1 MKPKILLVDDDGAI
15 RQMLG
20 RVLTQEGYLVI
31 PAATGRE
38 ALELSAATDLDLALL
53 DLNLPGQSGWDVFE
67 RLTAEEPLLPIVIIT
82 ARANQ
87 LFVALG
93 AGAGALM
100 EKPLDPPKLLQIIRD
115 LLDEPAEVRLARM
128 AGKRAEFHYLP
139 PNPKE
144 DTGANGRPENA
155 VTTNRRRMPSGS
167 A

>member
-1 MKPKILLVDDDGAI
+1 MSVQSPAFRSMAELNRPPKIMKPKILLLDDDEAI

-20 RVLTQEGYLVI
+20 RVLTQEGYLVV
-31 PAATGRE
+31 PAATGQQ
-38 ALELSAATDLDLALL
+38 ALELAAATELDLALL
-53 DLNLPGQSGWDVFE
+53 DLTLPGQSGWDVFE

-100 EKPLDPPKLLQIIRD
+100 EKPLDLPRLLQIIRD
-115 LLDEPAEVRLARM
+115 LLDEPAEMRLARL

-139 PNPKE
+139 PKN
-144 DTGANGRPENA
+144 DA
-155 VTTNRRRMPSGS
+155 VK
-167 A
+167 

>member
-1 MKPKILLVDDDGAI
+1 MKPKILLLDDDEAI

-31 PAATGRE
+31 PAATGPQ
-38 ALELSAATDLDLALL
+38 ALELAAATELDLALL
-53 DLNLPGQSGWDVFE
+53 DLTLPGQSGWDVFE
-67 RLTAEEPLLPIVIIT
+67 QLTAEEPLLPIVIIT

-100 EKPLDPPKLLQIIRD
+100 EKPLDLPRLLQIIRD
-115 LLDEPAEVRLARM
+115 LLDEPAEMRLARL

-139 PNPKE
+139 PK
-144 DTGANGRPENA
+144 DD
-155 VTTNRRRMPSGS
+155 VVK
-167 A
+167 

>member
-1 MKPKILLVDDDGAI
+1 MKPRILLLDDDEAI

-31 PAATGRE
+31 PAPTGQR
-38 ALELSAATDLDLALL
+38 ALELAAATELDLALL
-53 DLNLPGQSGWDVFE
+53 DLNLPGQNGWDVFE
-67 RLTAEEPLLPIVIIT
+67 RLTAEKPLLPIIIIT

-100 EKPLDPPKLLQIIRD
+100 EKPLDPPRLLQTIRD
-115 LLDEPAEVRLARM
+115 LIDEPTEMRLARL

-139 PNPKE
+139 PRDDVAK
-144 DTGANGRPENA
+144 
-155 VTTNRRRMPSGS
+155 
-167 A
+167 

>member
-1 MKPKILLVDDDGAI
+1 MKRKILLLDDDEAI

-20 RVLTQEGYLVI
+20 RVLTQEGYMVI
-31 PAATGRE
+31 PAATGQR
-38 ALELSAATDLDLALL
+38 ALELAAATELDLALL
-53 DLNLPGQSGWDVFE
+53 DLNLPGQNGWDVFE

-100 EKPLDPPKLLQIIRD
+100 EKPLDPPRLLQIIRD
-115 LLDEPAEVRLARM
+115 LLDEPAEMRLARL

-139 PNPKE
+139 PK
-144 DTGANGRPENA
+144 DKVA
-155 VTTNRRRMPSGS
+155 S
-167 A
+167 

>member
-1 MKPKILLVDDDGAI
+1 MKPKILLLDDDAAI
-15 RQMLG
+15 REMLG

-31 PAATGRE
+31 PAETGQQ
-38 ALELSAATDLDLALL
+38 ALELSAATELDLALL

-67 RLTAEEPLLPIVIIT
+67 RLTAQEPLLPIVIIT

-100 EKPLDPPKLLQIIRD
+100 EKPLDPPRLLQIIRD
-115 LLDEPAEVRLARM
+115 LLDEPAEVRLARL

-139 PNPKE
+139 PNSWE
-144 DTGANGRPENA
+144 GTHSGRGLGE
-155 VTTNRRRMPSGS
+155 RSDR
-167 A
+167 